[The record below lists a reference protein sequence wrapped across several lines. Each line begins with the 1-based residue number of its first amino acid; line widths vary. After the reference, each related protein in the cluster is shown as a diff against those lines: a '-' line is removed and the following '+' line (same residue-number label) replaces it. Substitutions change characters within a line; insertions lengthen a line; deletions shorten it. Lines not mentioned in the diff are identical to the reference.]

1 MTDYTKLIDK
11 VNIPELVKALRHCVS
26 DPYGFVECD
35 GCPIFCKGIDC
46 QNDLHNDTA
55 AVIEELEKELGIWAA
70 RSFEGKIGGMALANL
85 SLRMEISK
93 LKTQLP
99 KRGEW
104 IWDDKRCIY
113 VCSVCGSPKVRENMD
128 RQIIKEQAYCYSC
141 GAKMEVQE

>member
-46 QNDLHNDTA
+46 QNDLHNDAA

-85 SLRMEISK
+85 SLRMEISE

-104 IWDDKRCIY
+104 IRIDKHTVQCPLCHRYLDLRGINA
-113 VCSVCGSPKVRENMD
+113 GRGDAN
-128 RQIIKEQAYCYSC
+128 YCPNC
-141 GAKMEVQE
+141 GAKMEGKNEY